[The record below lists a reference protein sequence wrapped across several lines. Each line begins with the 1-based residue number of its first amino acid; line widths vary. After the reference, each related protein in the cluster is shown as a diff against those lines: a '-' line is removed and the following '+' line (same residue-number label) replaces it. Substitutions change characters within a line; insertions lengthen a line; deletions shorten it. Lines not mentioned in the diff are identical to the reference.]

1 MEKYVASP
9 QLGFK
14 EAVQLA
20 CSRLFD
26 FSGRS
31 RRSEFWWFMFA
42 FYIICYVVGLFL
54 SAVLPSVAA
63 AIINSALWIFAMG
76 VTIRRLQDNGH
87 SKWWVVIS
95 FIMSIVYNAYLVNSD
110 FMFELASVNVNPEA
124 ITKSLIEDPYIMVLS
139 LIDAVFTIVIV
150 VMCLIDGKPDPNQY
164 GESPKYKLVSQ
175 A

>member
-76 VTIRRLQDNGH
+76 VTIRRL
-87 SKWWVVIS
+87 
-95 FIMSIVYNAYLVNSD
+95 
-110 FMFELASVNVNPEA
+110 
-124 ITKSLIEDPYIMVLS
+124 
-139 LIDAVFTIVIV
+139 
-150 VMCLIDGKPDPNQY
+150 
-164 GESPKYKLVSQ
+164 
-175 A
+175 